1 MITLV
6 GSHERCHLHLLSSTV
21 SRHHAMIVTAE
32 DGVYVR
38 DLLSRTH
45 TFVNDEEIRQV
56 RLYDGDRIRIGKFT
70 FQFGGASKA
79 RAIPAK
85 PQSLSLAGRS
95 TPINLDENVL
105 LVGRE
110 NDCDICIPDNA
121 VSARH
126 AIIFQANGK
135 RYIRD
140 LNSRTGTLLN
150 GTHVHQ
156 QELELGDQI
165 RIGELRIEVA
175 APEVAARP
183 AASAFAAPRPAQVA
197 PPIQKIA
204 PPPEP
209 EPVVE
214 EPVVEAPAPIPL
226 EVEPEPIA
234 EEPPPLE
241 AEPEPIAELPVAHE
255 EIQEE
260 PREES
265 IAPEPIAEQE
275 PIPIEPEILIPTPPA
290 PAAPAVAT
298 ALPVDDWTI
307 PLQSDETPETA
318 EAIEPELVAEEPEIA
333 PLDLEPVSAT
343 TDEQSV
349 AEEPAEIAPIET
361 APIDL
366 APAEEPPQE
375 IHAATEEVVDE
386 PIPLAEEPV
395 AELEPEPDLP
405 PEIEEPIAQERI
417 AESEPIAEFDPQAEP
432 VDSHLDLEPH
442 EEPAA
447 VDIALNEPEPAA
459 EVSHAT
465 SFNAAPTESQEPEQ
479 PIEGLQLNPEDFPP
493 PPAEQEIAPE
503 IESPI
508 EPEFHPEE
516 ISMQTDP
523 AGTGIADEVLDSPG
537 ASNHATLD
545 LDLDL
550 ELPAEPP
557 VGEAQGSMA
566 GRQLGDTEFG
576 HMVEDFTG
584 ETSGPLVE
592 ESPADSQMTMDEIS
606 AEPPVVS
613 EVELTETEITP
624 IPDEQPAASEY
635 ESPVVSDVEL
645 PAMSEAES
653 IAATEAAMA
662 EELFELPE
670 TLGPDPDVE
679 VPAPKAAIPAPSRAN
694 APAVA
699 IPIPIPPVA
708 PLTPPLGAG
717 AAAAAAAVAAARA
730 AFSLSDDFFSADLAA
745 SGVYVRNSPTGSPPK
760 SAPAAPKTPAGP
772 PMLEGVGF
780 SPRGDAANVESLLG
794 GTPAQTS
801 PPPQPGQFAKVAVK
815 FDERSGPGGKPRP
828 QGDARYAVSDLPK
841 PPPKAPGG
849 RATPFAT
856 KRMGIAPDDD
866 DDDESPPRPKAR
878 AAAPNSKPGGTAPAT
893 AFDGLG
899 MAPLR
904 DVFSNHETAPV
915 NDAAFGGARLSRG
928 DDYVL
933 PESPE
938 AAARKS
944 DGGAEPDFAEDEF
957 WNRTDEQEGLPPMG
971 IPKPESDE
979 SETPAE
985 PIAEETPLELP
996 AEESIQT
1003 NGDGVHEEIEP
1014 PPTAA
1019 PPEPRRKL
1027 PPRQMPQSQPKPQ
1040 RALAKRPIPVS
1051 VSRASD
1057 TEIPAFDPDATDVPL
1072 ATNADN
1078 PVFSHGNPPP
1088 MPPPTVAVPKR
1099 PRRKRSRLVPILM
1112 LTMIVCMALALGAI
1126 WYFVPVK
1133 SHVVGSLTY
1142 INFEWVPQTND
1153 ADKFQSDQRHL
1164 LERQST
1170 HDRARDLLQQNHPG
1184 TAAGFLSTDNMP
1196 YIRVIESVSLNGG
1209 NAGGVPQTILQL
1221 SADGSDYLG
1230 DRQRMGAL
1238 LGAMIEA
1245 NHPNIVYYHQQRAIA
1260 DEAARDVDDATQKI
1274 SALKDQIAALQRVI
1288 DADPAPD
1295 EFAALTQKKQDLE
1308 KARFDAEDAVHR
1320 DEENLEHLQTPATN
1334 PSDNS
1339 AADPQWQ
1346 KMHQQVLDLEH
1357 QLQDARGQQSAGVDQ
1372 ARDQLE
1378 QASKQFNE
1386 ELAAAEGIV
1395 DDGSSLKQ
1403 FIESAKDAE
1412 AKSHELIT
1420 TLVVDGEDLEQQLQD
1435 TRRDVEEMIQSRQ
1448 QQKWAADPQLQ
1459 QLQQQLDSA
1468 QHRYNAAVG
1477 EGIKDPA
1484 VLQPLQAE
1492 IDDCTTN
1499 VKAREAQLGVDPGDV
1514 KVADGLNKVIDS
1526 LRRKLQNEKDQIDQV
1541 LDPLD
1546 KQLANLGPQVASLP
1560 DAQQNLAKQ
1569 IQERLTALNDAR
1581 TNYAQIVA
1589 QGQAAPTTRVTELQK
1604 QIDDAQDRL
1613 ERREKDLAGNND
1625 KALQDQ
1631 LDADKIALQ
1640 NAKQAYDAVRVQ
1652 YDDEAGRHE
1661 DAQTARAN
1669 IAGLSEDLKNR
1680 SAQIDIAIR
1689 DRDQKQSDA
1698 DHSFDLKPL
1707 DEAGDI
1713 TGTENNPR
1721 RDYSLYSIAGL
1732 ALIFALVAIA
1742 ALYRESSKAANH
1754 RRGEDLADDEQAL
1767 PV

>member
-1 MITLV
+1 MAAEPSSSSTTTPSNAPVLRPLGQHAQNPPLPLTRMITLV

-21 SRHHAMIVTAE
+21 SRHHAMIVSAE

-56 RLYDGDRIRIGKFT
+56 RLNEGDRIRIGKFA
-70 FQFGGASKA
+70 FQFSGGAKS

-85 PQSLSLAGRS
+85 PEALSYPGRS
-95 TPINLDENVL
+95 APINLDENVL
-105 LVGRE
+105 LIGRE

-126 AIIFQANGK
+126 AIIFQAGGK
-135 RYIRD
+135 RYLRD

-156 QELELGDQI
+156 QALELGDQI
-165 RIGELRIEVA
+165 RIGELRIEV
-175 APEVAARP
+175 VAP
-183 AASAFAAPRPAQVA
+183 AAAVKPTTAAFAAPRPPQVA
-197 PPIQKIA
+197 PAVQKAA
-204 PPPEP
+204 PPPPPAPEPEP

-214 EPVVEAPAPIPL
+214 EAAIPL
-226 EVEPEPIA
+226 EVEPEPVA
-234 EEPPPLE
+234 EVQETPAPQ
-241 AEPEPIAELPVAHE
+241 E
-255 EIQEE
+255 EIPQEQF
-260 PREES
+260 
-265 IAPEPIAEQE
+265 APEPVAQAAPISIE
-275 PIPIEPEILIPTPPA
+275 PSIPIAAPNIPVPPL
-290 PAAPAVAT
+290 PAVPAVA
-298 ALPVDDWTI
+298 AGLAAAAPVDDWTI
-307 PLQSDETPETA
+307 PLQSADAPQAEEPA
-318 EAIEPELVAEEPEIA
+318 HEAIEQAPAIEEPEIA

-349 AEEPAEIAPIET
+349 AEEIAQEPADVAPEEI
-361 APIDL
+361 
-366 APAEEPPQE
+366 PAVADQVAE
-375 IHAATEEVVDE
+375 E
-386 PIPLAEEPV
+386 PIPLAEEPA
-395 AELEPEPDLP
+395 AEMPPEPEPEIAAAPEP
-405 PEIEEPIAQERI
+405 PVEPI
-417 AESEPIAEFDPQAEP
+417 
-432 VDSHLDLEPH
+432 DSHLDLEPH

-447 VDIALNEPEPAA
+447 VDIPLNEPEPGA
-459 EVSHAT
+459 EVSHA
-465 SFNAAPTESQEPEQ
+465 AALAPIPIESAEPEQ
-479 PIEGLQLNPEDFPP
+479 PIEGLELNPADFPP
-493 PPAEQEIAPE
+493 PVE
-503 IESPI
+503 
-508 EPEFHPEE
+508 EE
-516 ISMQTDP
+516 ISMQTEP
-523 AGTGIADEVLDSPG
+523 TIGEAADEVLDSPE

-545 LDLDL
+545 LDM
-550 ELPAEPP
+550 ELPPDAPLA
-557 VGEAQGSMA
+557 EAQGSMA

-576 HMVEDFTG
+576 QIVEEFTS
-584 ETSGPLVE
+584 ETSGPLIE
-592 ESPADSQMTMDEIS
+592 EQQVDLQATTDEIS
-606 AEPPVVS
+606 AQPV
-613 EVELTETEITP
+613 ETEITP
-624 IPDEQPAASEY
+624 IPAEATEVTEY
-635 ESPVVSDVEL
+635 ETPAPTDAES

-670 TLGPDPDVE
+670 TLDPVE
-679 VPAPKAAIPAPSRAN
+679 PTPAPASAIPAPQAPRAS
-694 APAVA
+694 APAAVA
-699 IPIPIPPVA
+699 PASVPLPPIPIPP
-708 PLTPPLGAG
+708 LIPPASALGAAASAG
-717 AAAAAAAVAAARA
+717 AAAAAAARA

-745 SGVYVRNSPTGSPPK
+745 SGVYVRNNPPVSPPK
-760 SAPAAPKTPAGP
+760 SAPSSAKSPAGP

-780 SPRGDAANVESLLG
+780 FPKGDAANVDNLMG
-794 GTPAQTS
+794 GTPAGVA
-801 PPPQPGQFAKVAVK
+801 PPPKPGQFNKVNVK

-828 QGDARYAVSDLPK
+828 QGDARYTASDLPK
-841 PPPKAPGG
+841 PPPKAPSG

-856 KRMGIAPDDD
+856 KRMGIDPDDD
-866 DDDESPPRPKAR
+866 EEAPPVPKAR
-878 AAAPNSKPGGTAPAT
+878 SAAPNAKAAGSAPTT

-904 DVFSNHETAPV
+904 DVFSNRETAPV

-971 IPKPESDE
+971 VPKPDDTEIAAEGEVASPS
-979 SETPAE
+979 SEEAPV
-985 PIAEETPLELP
+985 EETAP
-996 AEESIQT
+996 T
-1003 NGDGVHEEIEP
+1003 NGDGVHEEIAP
-1014 PPTAA
+1014 PPPA
-1019 PPEPRRKL
+1019 EPRRKL
-1027 PPRQMPQSQPKPQ
+1027 PPRQTPQSQQ
-1040 RALAKRPIPVS
+1040 RGLAKRPIPVS
-1051 VSRASD
+1051 VSRSSD
-1057 TEIPAFDPDATDVPL
+1057 TDIPAFDPEATDVPL

-1078 PVFSHGNPPP
+1078 PVLSHGNPPP
-1088 MPPPTVAVPKR
+1088 MPPPAIAA
-1099 PRRKRSRLVPILM
+1099 PRRSKRKRSRLVPILM
-1112 LTMIVCMALALGAI
+1112 LAMIICMGLALGAI

-1142 INFEWVPQTND
+1142 INFEYVPQTDD

-1164 LERQST
+1164 LERPST
-1170 HDRARDLLQQNHPG
+1170 HDRARDILKQNHPE
-1184 TAAGFLSTDNMP
+1184 TADGFLSTDNMP
-1196 YIRVIESVSLNGG
+1196 YIRVIGNVSLSGSRVD
-1209 NAGGVPQTILQL
+1209 GVPQTVLQL

-1230 DRQRMGAL
+1230 DRQRMAAL
-1238 LGAMIEA
+1238 LSAMIEA
-1245 NHPNIVYYHQQRAIA
+1245 NHPNIVYYHQQRSIA
-1260 DEAARDVDDATQKI
+1260 DEAARQVDDATQKI
-1274 SALKDQIAALQRVI
+1274 SQLKDQIASLQRVI

-1295 EFAALTQKKQDLE
+1295 EFAALTQKKQELE

-1320 DEENLEHLQTPATN
+1320 DEENLEHLQTPATS

-1346 KMHQQVLDLEH
+1346 QMHQQVLDLEQ
-1357 QLQDARGQQSAGVDQ
+1357 QLQTARSQQSAGVDQ

-1386 ELAAAEGIV
+1386 ELAAAEGLV
-1395 DDGSSLKQ
+1395 EDGSALKQ

-1514 KVADGLNKVIDS
+1514 KVADGLNKVIES
-1526 LRRKLQNEKDQIDQV
+1526 SRRKLQNEKDEIDQV

-1546 KQLANLGPQVASLP
+1546 KELANLGPQVAALP
-1560 DAQQNLAKQ
+1560 DAQQDLAKQ
-1569 IQERLTALNDAR
+1569 IHDRLTALNDAR
-1581 TNYAQIVA
+1581 TQYAAIVA

-1631 LDADKIALQ
+1631 LDADKLALQ
-1640 NAKQAYDAVRVQ
+1640 NAKQAYDTVRVQ
-1652 YDDEAGRHE
+1652 YDEEAGRHD

-1669 IAGLSEDLKNR
+1669 LAGLTEDLKNR
-1680 SAQIDIAIR
+1680 SAQLDIAIR
-1689 DRDQKQSDA
+1689 DRDQKQSEA
-1698 DHSFDLKPL
+1698 DHSFDIKPL
-1707 DEAGDI
+1707 DELSDI

-1732 ALIFALVAIA
+1732 AVIFALIAIA
-1742 ALYRESSKAANH
+1742 ALYRESSKAAGH